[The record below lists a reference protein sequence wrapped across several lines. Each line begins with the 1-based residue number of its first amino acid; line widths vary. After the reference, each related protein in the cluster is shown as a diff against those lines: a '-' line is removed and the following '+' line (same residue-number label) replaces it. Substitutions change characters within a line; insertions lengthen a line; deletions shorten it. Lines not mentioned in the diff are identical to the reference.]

1 MRRSLLRPLLAP
13 LLTIAAVSLLAA
25 GGASAQQTQVGIA
38 SAIVGDVRMSSPA
51 APSERKIARKQRI
64 AWGDIIRT
72 RKKSQLHIML
82 LDRSTFSIGE
92 RARVVID
99 RYIYD
104 PNEGRSFFGRVIE
117 GAFRFL
123 SGSNNANSTAT
134 IDTPTG
140 TIGIRGTALD
150 GIVGE
155 EAKEIA
161 EDEPAIPDNTD
172 HDEDTATL
180 VVLRGPGA
188 ATEGGLTVGLAT
200 VSAAGKTVTLDQPML
215 AAYIPRRGA
224 QPIGPFRISASGLSE
239 LQDELQPS
247 VARANGGGFGLGGIL
262 AGAAALAGA
271 VLVLTGDDDPP
282 DPVNDNDNDDTAGRG
297 QQPID

>member
-1 MRRSLLRPLLAP
+1 MARNTLRPRTLLA
-13 LLTIAAVSLLAA
+13 ISAAALLAA
-25 GGASAQQTQVGIA
+25 GAASAQQTQVGIA

-51 APSERKIARKQRI
+51 VPKERKIARKQRI

-82 LDRSTFSIGE
+82 LDRSTFSIGSN
-92 RARVVID
+92 ARVVID

-117 GAFRFL
+117 GAFRFM
-123 SGSNNANSTAT
+123 SGSNNSNSTAT
-134 IDTPTG
+134 IESPVG

-155 EAKEIA
+155 QAVEIA
-161 EDEPAIPDNTD
+161 EEEPAIPAGTD

-188 ATEGGLTVGLAT
+188 ATEGGLTVGLADVT
-200 VSAAGKTVTLDQPML
+200 AAGRTVTLDAPLL
-215 AAYIPRRGA
+215 AAYIPRPGA
-224 QPIGPFRISASGLSE
+224 QPIGPFRISTAGLSQ

-247 VARANGGGFGLGGIL
+247 VTRANSGGIGLGGIL
-262 AGAAALAGA
+262 AGVAAVAGAAL
-271 VLVLTGDDDPP
+271 LLSGDDDPQNA
-282 DPVNDNDNDDTAGRG
+282 DTRTNDNSNTPGRG
-297 QQPID
+297 RND